1 MSHIEF
7 QYLQQLIW
15 KEIDL
20 ALACL
25 YHTDLFNAGVTTLCG
40 GQKKCLKILAGMKRD
55 PERHDGKI

>member
-1 MSHIEF
+1 MSNLEL

-15 KEIDL
+15 KEIDV
-20 ALACL
+20 AHACL